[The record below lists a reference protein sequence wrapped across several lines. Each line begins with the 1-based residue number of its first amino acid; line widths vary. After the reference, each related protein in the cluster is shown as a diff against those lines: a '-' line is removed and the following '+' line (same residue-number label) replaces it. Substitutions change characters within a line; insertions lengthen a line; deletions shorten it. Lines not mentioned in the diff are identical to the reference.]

1 VKKKATKLGPLLQVA
16 AVSLIGFGV
25 TFSLLPTYANSR
37 RIAQQPSRNLYSG
50 LHFVF
55 ADLDGDH
62 IPDLALVEM
71 QSQRS
76 TETNYSIRVK
86 LSHGAES
93 AIGVNGPVGGLRVAA
108 QDVNGDNNVDLVI
121 TGNLDGRFIEILL
134 NDGRGNF
141 SVASPE
147 EISPQQRETDR
158 ELESKANDH
167 SDLATL
173 ISARASHEDGTIGSC
188 DFVQPSTSDSCYSA
202 ETERAIQRPSF
213 ARQGRSPPTPI
224 LLS

>member
-1 VKKKATKLGPLLQVA
+1 VEKKATKLGPLLQIA

-25 TFSLLPTYANSR
+25 TFSLLHTYANSR
-37 RIAQQPSRNLYSG
+37 RIAQPSSRTLYSEP
-50 LHFVF
+50 HFVF

-86 LSHGAES
+86 LSHGVES
-93 AIGVNGPVGGLRVAA
+93 AIGVNGPIGGLRVAA
-108 QDVNGDNNVDLVI
+108 RDVNGDNNVDLVV
-121 TGNLDGRFIEILL
+121 TGNLDGRFVEVLL

-141 SVASPE
+141 SVASPG
-147 EISPQQRETDR
+147 EISPRQRESDR

-173 ISARASHEDGTIGSC
+173 ISARASDEDGPIGSC
-188 DFVQPSTSDSCYSA
+188 DYVLPFTSDSCYSA
-202 ETERAIQRPSF
+202 ETQRTIQRPGF
-213 ARQGRSPPTPI
+213 ARQGRSPPSL